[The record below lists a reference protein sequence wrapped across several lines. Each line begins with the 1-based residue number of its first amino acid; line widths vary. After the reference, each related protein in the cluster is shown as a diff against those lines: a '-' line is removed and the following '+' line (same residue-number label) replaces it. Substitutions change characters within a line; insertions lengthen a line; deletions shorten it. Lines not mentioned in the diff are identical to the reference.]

1 MAEVRN
7 NFLKSRMN
15 KDLDARLVP
24 SGEYRDA
31 MNVSISKSEGD
42 DVGALE
48 TVLGNVSLTDFGY
61 TTDCNID
68 IIGKYMDIDNDRI
81 IVFMTN
87 YVDTSSDRLS
97 NFAPSTVTCSIGV
110 YNLRT
115 NPASS
120 TIVVNGRFLNFSKT
134 HEIYGVNVIND
145 LLFWTDNRNQPRK
158 INLTR
163 ALSNPS
169 YYTTEDTISV
179 AKIYPHSS
187 IKLWKAEITTTALSI
202 AGTNYTT
209 ATGVTTSN
217 IGGTTGT
224 GLTFNITANAVA
236 PFEVTNITMV
246 TPGVGYKDGDQVLIA
261 QFTSDGN
268 ATVTLRVENH
278 STMEDVT
285 SPDLPTG
292 NDPGT
297 DPNPLYDANWKGDP
311 DYLKKRFVRFSY
323 RFEFDDGEYSLM
335 APFTQECF
343 IPEQD
348 GYFLRELNGQNVE
361 DEKATYKGTEVNF
374 VQNKVSNIKLMI
386 PSPID
391 PIAGVSVDDGWDRV
405 QNALKISKVEILYK
419 QSDEN
424 VIKIVDTIEASEFS
438 IQDQNLYQYDY
449 QSSRPWKTL
458 PSKDILRVYDQI
470 PVRALCQEVADN
482 RVIYANYVDKPIA
495 PAHLDYSAGSGVKN
509 AEDPLVPQPDGNPF
523 MARKEYQNHTLKQ
536 KRTYQVG
543 VVLSDRYGRQST
555 VVLSE
560 YDSHPNSAG
569 STLFHEFKSSPFSTD
584 GSLISNTD
592 TWPGD
597 ALKLTFYSGISSV
610 RSSITG
616 EPGLYDKNTN
626 PLGWYSY
633 KVVVKQTEQDY
644 YNVYLPGTLSGY
656 VDGES
661 ARPTI
666 GSPDEPIA
674 HTALF
679 ADNINKI
686 PRDLSLV
693 GPNQT
698 TFRSGRP
705 SPKDDPSYYEFVNK
719 EGESFTADP
728 YDPDHEALLKARDR
742 KRDLDSGSQIT
753 NASVSLSPRV
763 VNFTA
768 FTATPLD
775 YTPTGY
781 TPAPGV
787 AKSRLAGGGSGSG
800 MRVDATIDAAG
811 SVTDVVIV
819 NPGTGYR
826 IGDVL
831 DVYKPGP
838 AAKATFTLAGTLNTT
853 KQSYPGI
860 ATDNVTTIGT
870 GVELGLWDPSAASPY
885 NTAPVFYSYENNPYI
900 AKIEISDYL
909 STVKDSGGVAGPSQ
923 NAGKLNYNISTMAN
937 NGTDYVAGSKNVNT
951 KPVAGSTLPVTASN
965 IGEKGSGVMLNIDSV
980 STGGTPGSI
989 GTLNGVG
996 GSSLSIANDDGKGIK
1011 GFESLAYP
1019 YSVDLTVLAGQSDAE
1034 ARLNITKTEFPGYM
1048 SPILSVYETEPIES
1062 KLDIYWESS
1071 TSGLISQL
1079 NTKIGS
1085 SDLYSP
1091 YGFADSLGAQVDFNL
1106 NEGNNLATNVFGTNI
1121 FIQNFAGTNI
1131 TGGNNFFSLSS
1142 VVDGIGNSRTGEFTL
1157 VHNVGDNFFNI
1168 ETNDYFMYGNDG
1180 NTRENYT
1187 FFINYQVPSSTF
1199 ALDGIRLIGTMQL
1212 GFWSGTSFNPTN
1224 CQLSNL
1230 GPSFDLLPWGGGPA
1244 VLTVTAST
1252 GVVAPNDQFKALNG
1266 SNILGTLER
1275 QQLSFSL
1282 FDASLQPYVGSL
1294 DLQTIS
1300 GLAFG
1305 IGAGVAKLIMKP
1317 DPTLAGTSES
1327 VYIQVRDG
1335 GGITNTI
1342 PFTVNFV

>member
-31 MNVSISKSEGD
+31 TNVSISKSEGD

-61 TTDCNID
+61 TTDCNVD

-97 NFAPSTVTCSIGV
+97 NFAPATATCSIGV
-110 YNLRT
+110 YSLRT
-115 NPASS
+115 SPASS
-120 TIVVNGRFLNFSKT
+120 TIVVSGRFLNFSKT
-134 HEIYGVNVIND
+134 HEVYGVNVIND

-179 AKIYPHSS
+179 AKYYPYET
-187 IKLWKAEITTTALSI
+187 IKLWKAEITTTGLSI

-209 ATGVTTSN
+209 ATGVTTTN

-224 GLTFNITANAVA
+224 GLTFNITASAVA
-236 PFEVTNITMV
+236 PFEVTSITISN
-246 TPGVGYKDGDQVLIA
+246 PGVGYKDGDQVLLA
-261 QFTSDGN
+261 QFGSDGN

-311 DYLKKRFVRFSY
+311 DYLKERFVRFSY
-323 RFEFDDGEYSLM
+323 RFEFDDGEFSLI

-348 GYFLRELNGQNVE
+348 GYFLRELNGKNVE
-361 DEKATYKGTEVNF
+361 NEKSTYKGTEVSF
-374 VQNKVSNIKLMI
+374 VRNKVSNIKLMI
-386 PSPID
+386 PAPK
-391 PIAGVSVDDGWDRV
+391 VSSGGGWSQAQDE
-405 QNALKISKVEILYK
+405 LKVSKIEILYK

-424 VIKIVDTIEASEFS
+424 VIKIVDTIEASEFNVES
-438 IQDQNLYQYDY
+438 NNLYQYDY

-458 PSKDILRVYDQI
+458 PSRDILRVFDQV

-482 RVIYANYVDKPIA
+482 RVIYANYVDKPVA
-495 PAHLDYSAGSGVKN
+495 PTHLDYSAGSGVKN
-509 AEDPLVPQPDGNPF
+509 VEDVLIPQPNGDPF

-560 YDSHPNSAG
+560 YDSNPNAAG

-616 EPGLYDKNTN
+616 EPGLYNVDTN

-656 VDGES
+656 IDGES
-661 ARPTI
+661 AQPTI
-666 GSPDEPIA
+666 GSVDEPIA

-693 GPNQT
+693 GPNQNV
-698 TFRSGRP
+698 FRSGRP

-719 EGESFTADP
+719 EGETFTADP
-728 YDPDHEALLKARDR
+728 YDPDFEALLKARDR
-742 KRDLDSGSQIT
+742 ERDLDSGSQIT
-753 NASVSLSPRV
+753 NASVRLSPRV

-787 AKSRLAGGGSGSG
+787 AKSRLAGGGSGNG

-831 DVYKPGP
+831 DVFKPGP

-860 ATDNVTTIGT
+860 ATDSVTTIGT

-900 AKIEISDYL
+900 AKIEVSDYL
-909 STVKDSGGVAGPSQ
+909 STAKDSGGVAGPSQ

-965 IGEKGSGVMLNIDSV
+965 IGEKGSGVILNIDSV

-989 GTLNGVG
+989 GTLNGAG

-1079 NTKIGS
+1079 NTKIGN
-1085 SDLYSP
+1085 SDLFSP
-1091 YGFADSLGAQVDFNL
+1091 YGFADSLGAKLNFNL
-1106 NEGNNLATNVFGTNI
+1106 NEGDNLATNVFGTGTTV
-1121 FIQNFAGTNI
+1121 FIQNYAGA
-1131 TGGNNFFSLSS
+1131 S
-1142 VVDGIGNSRTGEFTL
+1142 VVDGNGNSRTGEFTL
-1157 VHNVGDNFFNI
+1157 TNNFGDDFFTI
-1168 ETNDYFMYGNDG
+1168 TTNSYFMYGNNG

-1187 FFINYQVPSSTF
+1187 FFINYQVPSPTF
-1199 ALDGIRLIGTMQL
+1199 AIDGTRLIGTMQL
-1212 GFWSGTSFNPTN
+1212 GFWTGTAFNPTI

-1230 GPSFDLLPWGGGPA
+1230 SPSFDLLPWGGGPA

-1252 GVVAPNDQFKALNG
+1252 GVVSPNGLFKAVNG
-1266 SNILGTLER
+1266 SNVLGGLKR
-1275 QQLSFSL
+1275 KQLSFSL
-1282 FDASLQPYVGSL
+1282 LDASLQPYVGSL

-1300 GLAFG
+1300 GLSFG
-1305 IGAGVAKLIMKP
+1305 IGEGVAKLIMKP

-1327 VYIQVRDG
+1327 VYIQVQDG
-1335 GGITNTI
+1335 GGITSTI

>member
-120 TIVVNGRFLNFSKT
+120 TIVVSGRFLNFSKT
-134 HEIYGVNVIND
+134 HEIYGVNVINN

-169 YYTTEDTISV
+169 YYTIEDTISV
-179 AKIYPHSS
+179 AKYYPYET

-224 GLTFNITANAVA
+224 GLTFNITASAVA
-236 PFEVTNITMV
+236 PFEVTAITLSS
-246 TPGVGYKDGDQVLIA
+246 PGVGYKDGDQVLIA

-311 DYLKKRFVRFSY
+311 DYLKQRFVRFSY
-323 RFEFDDGEYSLM
+323 RFEFDDGEFSLM

-361 DEKATYKGTEVNF
+361 DEKSTYKGTEVGF

-386 PSPID
+386 PAPQ
-391 PIAGVSVDDGWDRV
+391 AGGAGGWNQVQDELKVS
-405 QNALKISKVEILYK
+405 KIEILYK

-424 VIKIVDTIEASEFS
+424 VIKIVDTIEASEFNT
-438 IQDQNLYQYDY
+438 QDQNLYQYDY

-458 PSKDILRVYDQI
+458 PSKDILRVFDQV

-495 PAHLDYSAGSGVKN
+495 PSHLDYSAGSGVKN

-560 YDSHPNSAG
+560 YDSNPNAAG

-616 EPGLYDKNTN
+616 EPGLYDTDTN

-644 YNVYLPGTLSGY
+644 YNVYLPGNLSGY
-656 VDGES
+656 IDGES
-661 ARPTI
+661 AQPTI

-674 HTALF
+674 HTTLF

-693 GPNQT
+693 GPNQNV
-698 TFRSGRP
+698 FRSGRP

-753 NASVSLSPRV
+753 NASVRLSPRV

-768 FTATPLD
+768 FTATPLN

-831 DVYKPGP
+831 DVYKPLGT
-838 AAKATFTLAGTLNTT
+838 KATFTLAGTLNTT

-909 STVKDSGGVAGPSQ
+909 STTKDSGGVAGPSQ
-923 NAGKLNYNISTMAN
+923 NAGQIKYRMNSMFAA
-937 NGTDYVAGSKNVNT
+937 GTNYVAGSKNINT
-951 KPVAGSTLPVTASN
+951 NISPTPAGGAWSSK
-965 IGEKGSGVMLNIDSV
+965 GDKGSGVRVNIDNV
-980 STGGTPGSI
+980 DNGGADGTPGTTGPLFNKSSI
-989 GTLNGVG
+989 
-996 GSSLSIANDDGKGIK
+996 SISNENFKGIK
-1011 GFESLAYP
+1011 GF
-1019 YSVDLTVLAGQSDAE
+1019 VDPGGTSYTCRLDVLAGDNVGQME
-1034 ARLNITKTEFPGYM
+1034 MEVFKTEFPGYM

-1079 NTKIGS
+1079 NTKIGN
-1085 SDLYSP
+1085 SDLFSP
-1091 YGFADSLGAQVDFNL
+1091 YGFADSLGAKVDFNL
-1106 NEGNNLATNVFGTNI
+1106 NEGDNLATNVFSTNI

-1142 VVDGIGNSRTGEFTL
+1142 VVDGIGNSRTGEFILT
-1157 VHNVGDNFFNI
+1157 HNVGDDFFTI
-1168 ETNDYFMYGNDG
+1168 TTNAYYMYGNDG

-1187 FFINYQVPSSTF
+1187 FFINYQVPSPTF
-1199 ALDGIRLIGTMQL
+1199 AVDGTRLIGTMQL
-1212 GFWSGTSFNPTN
+1212 GFWTGTAFNPTN

-1252 GVVAPNDQFKALNG
+1252 GVVSPSDLFKAVNG
-1266 SNILGTLER
+1266 SNILGNLER
-1275 QQLSFSL
+1275 KQLSFSL

-1305 IGAGVAKLIMKP
+1305 IGAGNARLTMKP

-1327 VYIQVRDG
+1327 VYIQVQDG

>member
-1 MAEVRN
+1 M
-7 NFLKSRMN
+7 
-15 KDLDARLVP
+15 
-24 SGEYRDA
+24 
-31 MNVSISKSEGD
+31 
-42 DVGALE
+42 
-48 TVLGNVSLTDFGY
+48 
-61 TTDCNID
+61 
-68 IIGKYMDIDNDRI
+68 
-81 IVFMTN
+81 
-87 YVDTSSDRLS
+87 
-97 NFAPSTVTCSIGV
+97 
-110 YNLRT
+110 
-115 NPASS
+115 
-120 TIVVNGRFLNFSKT
+120 
-134 HEIYGVNVIND
+134 
-145 LLFWTDNRNQPRK
+145 
-158 INLTR
+158 
-163 ALSNPS
+163 
-169 YYTTEDTISV
+169 
-179 AKIYPHSS
+179 
-187 IKLWKAEITTTALSI
+187 
-202 AGTNYTT
+202 
-209 ATGVTTSN
+209 
-217 IGGTTGT
+217 
-224 GLTFNITANAVA
+224 
-236 PFEVTNITMV
+236 
-246 TPGVGYKDGDQVLIA
+246 
-261 QFTSDGN
+261 
-268 ATVTLRVENH
+268 
-278 STMEDVT
+278 
-285 SPDLPTG
+285 
-292 NDPGT
+292 
-297 DPNPLYDANWKGDP
+297 
-311 DYLKKRFVRFSY
+311 
-323 RFEFDDGEYSLM
+323 
-335 APFTQECF
+335 
-343 IPEQD
+343 
-348 GYFLRELNGQNVE
+348 
-361 DEKATYKGTEVNF
+361 
-374 VQNKVSNIKLMI
+374 
-386 PSPID
+386 
-391 PIAGVSVDDGWDRV
+391 
-405 QNALKISKVEILYK
+405 
-419 QSDEN
+419 
-424 VIKIVDTIEASEFS
+424 
-438 IQDQNLYQYDY
+438 YQYDY

-458 PSKDILRVYDQI
+458 PSKDILRVYDQV

-482 RVIYANYVDKPIA
+482 RVIYANYIDKPIA
-495 PAHLDYSAGSGVKN
+495 PAHLDYSAGSGIKN
-509 AEDPLVPQPDGNPF
+509 VEDPLAPQPDGNPF

-560 YDSHPNSAG
+560 YDSHPNAAG

-616 EPGLYDKNTN
+616 EPGLYDTNTN

-644 YNVYLPGTLSGY
+644 YNVYLPGNLSGY
-656 VDGES
+656 IDGES
-661 ARPTI
+661 AQPTI

-674 HTALF
+674 HTVLF

-753 NASVSLSPRV
+753 NASVRLSPRV

-811 SVTDVVIV
+811 SVTNVVIV

-831 DVYKPGP
+831 DVYKPLG
-838 AAKATFTLAGTLNTT
+838 AKATFTLAGTLNTT

-900 AKIEISDYL
+900 AKIEVSDYL
-909 STVKDSGGVAGPSQ
+909 STAKDSGGVTGPSQ
-923 NAGKLNYNISTMAN
+923 NAGKPIYYVSSLGAVGTNYVT
-937 NGTDYVAGSKNVNT
+937 GSKNVNT
-951 KPVAGSTLPVTASN
+951 EVVAGSSSSGTK
-965 IGEKGSGVMLNIDSV
+965 GERGSGLLINIDDGNFALPSD
-980 STGGTPGSI
+980 I
-989 GTLNGVG
+989 
-996 GSSLSIANDDGKGIK
+996 SIANENGKGIK
-1011 GFESLAYP
+1011 GFDDAEPSNYT
-1019 YSVDLTVLAGQSDAE
+1019 VNFTVLAGDNDGVAQ
-1034 ARLNITKTEFPGYM
+1034 ITVGKTKWPGYM

-1085 SDLYSP
+1085 SDLFSP
-1091 YGFADSLGAQVDFNL
+1091 YGFADSTPAALDFNL
-1106 NEGNNLATNVFGTNI
+1106 NEGDNLGTNVFGGSI
-1121 FIQNFAGTNI
+1121 FIQNFTGANI
-1131 TGGNNFFSLSS
+1131 IGNNNFFSLSS
-1142 VVDGIGNSRTGEFTL
+1142 VVDGLGNSRTGEFTL
-1157 VHNVGDNFFNI
+1157 VHNVGDNDFNI
-1168 ETNDYFMYGNDG
+1168 ITNRYYMYGNDG

-1187 FFINYQVPSSTF
+1187 FFINYQVPSPTF
-1199 ALDGIRLIGTMQL
+1199 AVDGTRLIGTMQL
-1212 GFWSGTSFNPTN
+1212 GFWSGTTFNPTN

-1230 GPSFDLLPWGGGPA
+1230 GPSFDSLPWGGGA
-1244 VLTVTAST
+1244 ATLTVTAST
-1252 GVVAPNDQFKALNG
+1252 GAVSPSDLFKAING
-1266 SNILGTLER
+1266 SNVLGTLER
-1275 QQLSFSL
+1275 KQLSFSL

-1305 IGAGVAKLIMKP
+1305 IGAGNARLIMKP
-1317 DPTLAGTSES
+1317 DPTLAGTSENI
-1327 VYIQVRDG
+1327 YIQVQDG